1 MNLLNTVRAETVK
14 LFTTRSVWWTSALFV
29 LLSFGISLL
38 LTVTPQ
44 QPLGLFVFQIQPYTV
59 VYGIPSIGLP
69 VLIVQAV
76 MVVTTEYRYRI
87 QATAYLAS
95 PRRWTVP
102 VAKLLVYGIYAAALT
117 FLTALLCLVVAK
129 VRVGDDALIY
139 SMGDPDVLRILWVL
153 PLATFLV
160 VCFSQGVGLLLRHTA
175 GAVALLLAWILALE
189 DIVAFLPKIGELVGD
204 WLPFRHL
211 NNFIAGGGPAGGATG
226 LDWTQGASLAYFA
239 LWAVGLFLI
248 GVGVLYKR
256 DV

>member
-1 MNLLNTVRAETVK
+1 MNLLNTVRAEIIK

-44 QPLGLFVFQIQPYTV
+44 QPMGLFVFQIEPYTV
-59 VYGIPSIGLP
+59 VYGVPSIGLP

-102 VAKLLVYGIYAAALT
+102 VAKLLVYGIFAAALT
-117 FLTALLCLVVAK
+117 FLTTLLCLGVAK
-129 VRVGDDALIY
+129 IRVGDSAPIY
-139 SMGDPDVLRILWVL
+139 SMTDPAVLRVLWVL
-153 PLATFLV
+153 PLAVFLV
-160 VCFSQGVGLLLRHTA
+160 ICLAQGVGLLLRHTA

-189 DIVAFLPKIGELVGD
+189 DILAFLPKVGQRIGE

-211 NNFIAGGGPAGGATG
+211 NNFIAGGNATG
-226 LDWTQGASLAYFA
+226 MDWTQSASLAYFL
-239 LWAVGLFLI
+239 LWAVGLFII
-248 GVGVLYKR
+248 GVGVLYQR